1 MNEFIS
7 PFYVS
12 LIDVLGGNYKFIVNA
27 GDINSFILSTYKAK
41 YKNILNKEEN
51 ILKVQED
58 DYYAVNLQKEK
69 SFKFGTSWTPTFTTN
84 SSCDVY
90 LTIPKIPA
98 GFITY
103 SPITA
108 FDKMLWWTGM
118 SPLDFLNQFK
128 IVTSIDENFET
139 DYIKNTFYIDKDTA
153 FRTYF
158 NGPKVTQF
166 LDDIKYPGKIYIKL
180 ASIKIDNGKVSIE
193 NFFKSEVISPT
204 RFIRYGNTKLLNEKY
219 IARVIAL
226 TPNSLVTYDLDF
238 NSPLMVDKDSTSGNS
253 TSEIIDKIQNILRYY
268 KDAGAD
274 TDIELRYYL
283 ESTTIWQIIK
293 VHKNELGGKLKIEN
307 LYENVSSRN
316 ALINIASRKGYY
328 GSENIKRPM
337 SEAGAISYIFSFAQ
351 FDLDPFVDD
360 IIEDENPDEEEG
372 GSASQEESSTNADE
386 GELLE
391 EVISEGDAYPDIN
404 LIKNFVELVGFTP

>member
-12 LIDVLGGNYKFIVNA
+12 LIDTSGGNYKFIVNA

-41 YKNILNKEEN
+41 YKNILNKEED

-69 SFKFGTSWTPTFTTN
+69 SFEFGKFWTPTFTTN

-118 SPLDFLNQFK
+118 TPLDFLNQFK

-153 FRTYF
+153 FRNYF

-180 ASIKIDNGKVSIE
+180 ASIKIDNGRVSIE
-193 NFFKSEVISPT
+193 NFFNSEVISPT

-226 TPNSLVTYDLDF
+226 TPNNLVTYDLDF
-238 NSPLMVDKDSTSGNS
+238 NSPLMVDKDLTSANL
-253 TSEIIDKIQNILRYY
+253 TSEIVNKIQNILRYY
-268 KDAGAD
+268 KDGGAD
-274 TDIELRYYL
+274 TELRYYL

-293 VHKNELGGKLKIEN
+293 VYKKELGGKLKIEN

-316 ALINIASRKGYY
+316 ALINIASSKGYG

-337 SEAGAISYIFSFAQ
+337 SEAGAISYIFGGTLTSFT
-351 FDLDPFVDD
+351 LDPFADD
-360 IIEDENPDEEEG
+360 IIEDDNPDEEEG
-372 GSASQEESSTNADE
+372 GSASQEESSTNTVE

-391 EVISEGDAYPDIN
+391 EVISEGDAYPDVN
-404 LIKNFVELVGFTP
+404 LIKNFVELIGFTP